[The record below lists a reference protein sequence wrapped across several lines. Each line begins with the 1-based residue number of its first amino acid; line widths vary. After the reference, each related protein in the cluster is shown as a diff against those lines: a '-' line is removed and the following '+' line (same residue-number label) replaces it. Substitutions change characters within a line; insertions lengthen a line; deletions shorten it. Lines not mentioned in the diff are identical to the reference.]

1 MNKVVF
7 VCPKDGYIDISK
19 VTSKDTM
26 RREKD
31 CPKCKGKM
39 NFIRK
44 NKKKYKLLAKKAG

>member
-7 VCPKDGYIDISK
+7 VCPKDGYIEISK
-19 VTSKDTM
+19 VTSKDNII
-26 RREKD
+26 RYKD

-39 NFIRK
+39 IFIRK